1 MASYK
6 WGYKSPN
13 MGYNYT
19 YLSCNPRITPHE
31 PPSMDPKPYTLIES
45 LEIPLKVPLK
55 EPL

>member
-45 LEIPLKVPLK
+45 L
-55 EPL
+55 